1 MHIGFTRIRQR
12 LRNGKDARQRHADAE
27 QRKDVQRT
35 ATLITNFDSTE
46 QLREWNEIVRQAC
59 EGISSNADEKAS
71 GHIDVPRSPRPWTR
85 TYDPNHLW
93 LMDDANRPCRHLLND
108 EPAFATHFA
117 GVARTAFLYC
127 PRILLTD
134 AQLFDGL
141 FFLALGPTTVNGIL
155 GKSYKD
161 GPAIVISGR
170 SATMEE
176 CFMAFTVTTVRNVR
190 NKMMTSAHRPSKR
203 TGRTEHEA
211 SSASS
216 PFPSSSEE
224 QDLITIRPLEYS
236 ALAPI
241 DGRGITISPED
252 SLRFASRHAREFTE
266 RLDRIERQGA
276 RLCGETRAQVVAEM
290 FATYLIEHHDEH
302 AHGPNGTHVPNGTPE
317 GASKTNTSADHRG
330 ENAKD
335 RCRLLAQ
342 RWQQW
347 IDAVKDGSV
356 LYVNQNSAEEL
367 ERRGNVGFEDVFNDM
382 SERYASPLRA
392 LYDLQSPKQGNAANA
407 TDFLAMCSKAL
418 DAIAAE
424 PNRSDAFAKLNSIFP
439 TPTPS
444 ASSTPSPSASAPAL
458 STSGPSAPPSTT
470 SSQRGRNRSN
480 PSVIPPLTRDLLR
493 DWYQFVYQQTL
504 AIHLGA
510 YLISVNTRP
519 NSFAQL
525 LTDRN
530 DRSTL
535 MLSGPITAILAN
547 MPYTRF
553 ATLCYECRST
563 IQAWRA
569 CTPAM
574 SKREQK
580 TNTSRMAYSI
590 GQAGQEKSLPSEK
603 AAMLWTLVI
612 AFALALGVRMF
623 FWTARWPVQGSFG
636 IARDSSS
643 PVIS

>member
-1 MHIGFTRIRQR
+1 M
-12 LRNGKDARQRHADAE
+12 
-27 QRKDVQRT
+27 
-35 ATLITNFDSTE
+35 LITNFDSTE
-46 QLREWNEIVRQAC
+46 QLREWNEIVRQAR
-59 EGISSNADEKAS
+59 EGISPNADGKAS
-71 GHIDVPRSPRPWTR
+71 DHIDAPRSPRPWTR

-93 LMDDANRPCRHLLND
+93 LMDDDTNRPCRHLLND

-170 SATMEE
+170 SSTMEE
-176 CFMAFTVTTVRNVR
+176 CFMAFTVTTVRNVH
-190 NKMMTSAHRPSKR
+190 NKMMTSAHRPSK
-203 TGRTEHEA
+203 RTEHEA

-276 RLCGETRAQVVAEM
+276 RRCGETRAQVVAEM

-302 AHGPNGTHVPNGTPE
+302 AHGPNGTPE

-356 LYVNQNSAEEL
+356 LYINQNSAEEL
-367 ERRGNVGFEDVFNDM
+367 NRRGNVGFEDVFNDM
-382 SERYASPLRA
+382 SERYASPLRT
-392 LYDLQSPKQGNAANA
+392 LYGLQSPKQGNAANA
-407 TDFLAMCSKAL
+407 TDFLVMCSKAL

-424 PNRSDAFAKLNSIFP
+424 PNRSYAFAKLNSIFP
-439 TPTPS
+439 APTPS
-444 ASSTPSPSASAPAL
+444 ASTPPSSASASGPSTPSP
-458 STSGPSAPPSTT
+458 TT
-470 SSQRGRNRSN
+470 SSQRGQNRSN
-480 PSVIPPLTRDLLR
+480 PSVVPPLTRDLLR

-504 AIHLGA
+504 ATHLGA

-535 MLSGPITAILAN
+535 MLSGPITGILAN

-553 ATLCYECRST
+553 TTLCYECRGT
-563 IQAWRA
+563 IQAWRT

-574 SKREQK
+574 PKREQK
-580 TNTSRMAYSI
+580 INTNRMAYSI
-590 GQAGQEKSLPSEK
+590 GQAGQEKSLTSEK
-603 AAMLWTLVI
+603 AAMLWTLAI
-612 AFALALGVRMF
+612 AFVLAFLSAMTENVWLDGNTPMIVI
-623 FWTARWPVQGSFG
+623 TAW
-636 IARDSSS
+636 I
-643 PVIS
+643 ISVAPNAIDMLKWACVTRSNMQTVVFLN